1 MCVCVCVCVQ
11 PQDVP
16 DGHRAPPPVPP
27 QQRSSST
34 RSIDTQTPS
43 GGGLSGN
50 HSNCSSRPD
59 SISPSYLTVLNDT
72 SGGSPYEEKGDGALR
87 RAHISACAHRPHSRM
102 ILLCCLQSWDPTRR
116 CRSTLPLP
124 DPTTATCSRG
134 NLQRA
139 ARRSKCS
146 RSPCEWD
153 DTSCTVRSHRMS
165 AGPRRRGQT
174 CLALG
179 LKFYFRIV

>member
-1 MCVCVCVCVQ
+1 MFSLSPLYCYCDPIRVRVPQ

-27 QQRSSST
+27 QRSSST

-59 SISPSYLTVLNDT
+59 SISPSYLTVLNDAG
-72 SGGSPYEEKGDGALR
+72 GGSPYEDKGDQHTSHIYILTLYTSYYSFF
-87 RAHISACAHRPHSRM
+87 AHVLQLTLTFDLSPSLPACP
-102 ILLCCLQSWDPTRR
+102 QSWAPAPHCLNT
-116 CRSTLPLP
+116 PPPP

-139 ARRSKCS
+139 VRRSKCS
-146 RSPCEWD
+146 RSPCE
-153 DTSCTVRSHRMS
+153 
-165 AGPRRRGQT
+165 
-174 CLALG
+174 
-179 LKFYFRIV
+179 